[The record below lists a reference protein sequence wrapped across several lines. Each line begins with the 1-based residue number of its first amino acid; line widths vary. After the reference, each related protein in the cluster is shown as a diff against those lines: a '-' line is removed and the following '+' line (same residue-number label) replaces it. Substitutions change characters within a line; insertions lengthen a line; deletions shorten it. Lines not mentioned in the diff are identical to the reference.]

1 MGKLKLLSIIT
12 FLALSFQIESAA
24 PTYKQLTGHISKN
37 KKEIG
42 KLSKNIDMLES
53 RLAKSNKK
61 YLRTLKRK
69 NSIET
74 SIYKMKQLVLDNTTA
89 VNNQL
94 KEARSLVR
102 ATLANSL
109 GGDQSAQDLYSQKV
123 LLKAAQ
129 KKIKGLKQKLV
140 QLNLQKRELTK
151 LEERFNEYHNI
162 ESSLLSAMS
171 EMEIRKKSYAEKYLD
186 LQDEQKKL
194 LKKSSQ
200 IKISR
205 VRNKE
210 SQSLRSKLGMF
221 STPITRFTK
230 FEYRK
235 KGVTFHFD
243 EQDFIRLGRGGRV
256 AHTGKLSSY
265 GNVVVIDHGKETRS
279 VFLGEFTPS
288 VRKNQVLKVG
298 DIVGE
303 TKVTGEKAGK
313 VYFEVRKK
321 NKAQNTIYL
330 LDKKE
335 LEKLAKI

>member
-1 MGKLKLLSIIT
+1 MGKLKLFSI
-12 FLALSFQIESAA
+12 LLSFVLSFSIQSAN
-24 PTYKQLTGHISKN
+24 PNYKNLNGHISKN

-42 KLSKNIDMLES
+42 KLSKNIDILES

-74 SIYKMKQLVLDNTTA
+74 NIYKMKQLVFENTTA
-89 VNNQL
+89 VNTQL
-94 KEARSLVR
+94 KDARSLVR

-129 KKIKGLKQKLV
+129 KKIKELKQKLV
-140 QLNLQKRELTK
+140 QLNIQKKELTK

-171 EMEIRKKSYAEKYLD
+171 EMELRKKNYAEKYLD
-186 LQDEQKKL
+186 LQGKQKQL

-200 IKISR
+200 MKISR
-205 VRNKE
+205 VRKKE
-210 SQSLRSKLGMF
+210 GRDLRSKIGMF
-221 STPITRFTK
+221 NIPITRFTK

-265 GNVVVIDHGKETRS
+265 GNVVVIDHGNETRS
-279 VFLGEFTPS
+279 VFLGEFSPS

-335 LEKLAKI
+335 LEKLAKV